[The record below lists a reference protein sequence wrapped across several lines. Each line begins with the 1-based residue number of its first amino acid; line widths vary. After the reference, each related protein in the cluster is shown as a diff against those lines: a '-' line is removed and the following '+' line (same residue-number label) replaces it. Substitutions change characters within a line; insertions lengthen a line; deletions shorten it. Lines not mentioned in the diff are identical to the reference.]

1 MPKLIIGLW
10 QGWDPGDDSVYFGV
24 EELEGPGS
32 GFAGHVF
39 FCDDREDFGEQ
50 TNPTSTAANVAAAK
64 FRSTVRRCLPEPF
77 AKAAAVRPVSIA

>member
-39 FCDDREDFGEQ
+39 FCEDREDFGVQ
-50 TNPTSTAANVAAAK
+50 TNPTSIAVDVAG
-64 FRSTVRRCLPEPF
+64 RSSDRQSDVAFQNLLREPRPF
-77 AKAAAVRPVSIA
+77 ARSP